1 VLRVML
7 PPVALASLTTVDV
20 SVGVSVK
27 VVVVVDVDVA
37 VVPIAIAPVA
47 AGPSTERKSRRTPRQ
62 PHPGVVPRIGIR
74 IIGIGSRSSS
84 VNDLRVV

>member
-1 VLRVML
+1 ML

-27 VVVVVDVDVA
+27 VVVVVDVDV
-37 VVPIAIAPVA
+37 